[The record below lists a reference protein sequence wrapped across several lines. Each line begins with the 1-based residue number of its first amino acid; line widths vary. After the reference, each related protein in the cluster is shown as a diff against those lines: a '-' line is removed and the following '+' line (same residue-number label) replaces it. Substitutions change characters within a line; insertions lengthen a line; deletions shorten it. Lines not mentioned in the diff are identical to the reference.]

1 MVDMFPVVQYF
12 WNNLNVGCGVRG
24 GGFKIDESLKDTL
37 SVIGFSTAASVTA
50 KWGLKRERDH
60 QCTSSPNHFQ
70 STSNVHQQYRE
81 MAYWRNAGTG

>member
-1 MVDMFPVVQYF
+1 MFPVVQSF
-12 WNNLNVGCGVRG
+12 WINLCVSCGVRG

-37 SVIGFSTAASVTA
+37 SVIGFSTAASVTG

-70 STSNVHQQYRE
+70 STSNVDQQYRE
-81 MAYWRNAGTG
+81 MAYWRNSGTG